1 MKKKMS
7 NRDKTFWAVVIPV
20 VVLFFAFNTLP
31 MIKGVIYSFTN
42 YKGYGSYDY
51 VGLRNYTD
59 LFTDARVGK
68 SYLFTFKYAIAGTV
82 LVNVLSLVMA
92 VALNSNIRGKS
103 ALRGVYFVPNILG
116 GLVIGYIFS
125 FIFTY
130 ILPVVGNTF
139 NIGFLQNSILASEK
153 YAWIGVLIVGVWQA
167 VAMNTI
173 IYISGLQTVPEDVY
187 EASMLDGAG
196 KWKQFWK
203 VTFPLVMPFVTI
215 NLVLSTKNFLMVFDQ
230 IMSLTKGGPAQSTE
244 SISYLIYRNGMDGGQ
259 FGFQSANAVIFFVV
273 IVAISL
279 FQMGVMKKQKSNWVL
294 TIVLILGTLTVFF
307 PLYMAVIIAFKK
319 PSEMTNDVAG
329 ALSFPSKW
337 SFSNFTEAMKV
348 TDFWHS
354 LGNSLL
360 ITIVTIVLA
369 ILIHSIAGYVIG
381 RGMARKKSFRF
392 IYLYIVSG
400 MFVPFSILMMP
411 LVKQTAQ
418 MGLGNR
424 AGVIILYLVFYM
436 PMNVLLYSGYLKN
449 IPMALEE
456 AADIDGASTWT
467 TYWRVVFPMMKPM
480 HATVAILTALGTWND
495 VMTPLVIM
503 SGTGQNTLPLAQLNF
518 QTQFGTNYNLAFASY
533 ILALIPI
540 LIFYIICQKQI
551 LNGVANGAIK
561 G

>member
-103 ALRGVYFVPNILG
+103 ALRGIYFVPNILG

-259 FGFQSANAVIFFVV
+259 FGLKKTKTVTLFVGM
-273 IVAISL
+273 VAISP
-279 FQMGVMKKQKSNWVL
+279 FQKSVMN
-294 TIVLILGTLTVFF
+294 
-307 PLYMAVIIAFKK
+307 KK
-319 PSEMTNDVAG
+319 EV
-329 ALSFPSKW
+329 
-337 SFSNFTEAMKV
+337 
-348 TDFWHS
+348 
-354 LGNSLL
+354 
-360 ITIVTIVLA
+360 
-369 ILIHSIAGYVIG
+369 
-381 RGMARKKSFRF
+381 
-392 IYLYIVSG
+392 
-400 MFVPFSILMMP
+400 
-411 LVKQTAQ
+411 
-418 MGLGNR
+418 
-424 AGVIILYLVFYM
+424 
-436 PMNVLLYSGYLKN
+436 
-449 IPMALEE
+449 
-456 AADIDGASTWT
+456 
-467 TYWRVVFPMMKPM
+467 
-480 HATVAILTALGTWND
+480 
-495 VMTPLVIM
+495 
-503 SGTGQNTLPLAQLNF
+503 
-518 QTQFGTNYNLAFASY
+518 
-533 ILALIPI
+533 
-540 LIFYIICQKQI
+540 
-551 LNGVANGAIK
+551 
-561 G
+561 